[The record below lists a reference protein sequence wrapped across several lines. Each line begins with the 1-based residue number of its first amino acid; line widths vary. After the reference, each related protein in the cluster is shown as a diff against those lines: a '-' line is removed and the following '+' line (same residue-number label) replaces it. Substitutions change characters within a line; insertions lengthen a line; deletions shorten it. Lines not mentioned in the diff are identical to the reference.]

1 MVTPAPWDS
10 ACRGLLSSCFPSFLL
25 CNKTATKGLDS
36 AVFLTRNFPL
46 KPLSTLAQHSAE
58 TVKSIGLEDSE
69 AGMGAWALCCLRS
82 AELST
87 LPQKK
92 PLSINESMSFSSF
105 AFQKQ
110 SNQLRAALPIIA
122 GFWFCMCYSELA
134 CWEANTLQLQRG
146 SAGTV
151 CASPVL
157 SMPICVCLAC
167 KPPFGMLLCLLLH
180 LSHS

>member
-46 KPLSTLAQHSAE
+46 KPLSTLPQHSAE

-110 SNQLRAALPIIA
+110 SKQLRAALPIIA
-122 GFWFCMCYSELA
+122 GFWFCKCYSELA